1 MRTTVTLDPDV
12 ELIVRQRMESYGVPF
27 RIALND
33 LIRRGT
39 AAAERRQFHTPA
51 HALGRPRIDLDRAGT
66 LAGELDDDDTI
77 AELRGGS

>member
-33 LIRRGT
+33 LIRRSG
-39 AAAERRQFHTPA
+39 AAQERREFRTPV
-51 HALGRPRIDLDRAGT
+51 HHLGRPLVDLDRAGT
-66 LAGELDDDDTI
+66 LAAELDDADTI
-77 AELRGGS
+77 SELLGGS